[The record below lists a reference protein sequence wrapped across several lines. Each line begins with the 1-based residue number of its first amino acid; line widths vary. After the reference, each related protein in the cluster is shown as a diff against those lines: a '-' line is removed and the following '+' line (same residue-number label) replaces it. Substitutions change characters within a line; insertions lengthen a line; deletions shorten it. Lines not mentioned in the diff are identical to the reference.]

1 MVGDMSGSERW
12 YVVKRPNAQ
21 CEILTEDELEKG
33 QTTNP
38 SEMVEHWGPFTSE
51 GEAIARRVGLIR
63 SGKCQPS

>member
-1 MVGDMSGSERW
+1 MSGSERW
-12 YVVKRPNAQ
+12 YVVKRSNAQ
-21 CEILTEDELEKG
+21 CEILTEDELEVK